1 MPLGQNDLCFLSL
14 RILVEVRTVTSGAV
28 LFRRPLL
35 WRLAVLGDG
44 QTSRGRGATV
54 DVMEDMIYKLI
65 VT

>member
-1 MPLGQNDLCFLSL
+1 MFSLSPHLGRGSYGD
-14 RILVEVRTVTSGAV
+14 VGAV

-54 DVMEDMIYKLI
+54 DVMKDMIYKLI